1 MPPITNETTL
11 QRIHLAGSL
20 LIVLLL
26 TLALAGFYSWQ
37 SRTSAQEALSRI
49 ETALT
54 AQIEARL
61 AAELRNAMSAIEFT
75 RSRTEGVLRESLTL
89 QVDTA
94 MQIAEAIHARE
105 SARRPEA
112 EVKRLIIEALRPARF
127 YDGRGY
133 FFIDDMQGQFIL
145 LPTAPQ
151 MEGRVIL
158 DNQDDT
164 GHFIMRGLIE
174 AAQKPIGEGF
184 SRYRWYTPDNP
195 KVMADKLAYVRYFA
209 PYDWLIGTGDYLYKW
224 EELQH
229 KEAILRL
236 RALRF
241 GASGYTGL
249 MDKQGRG
256 LLSPSNP
263 ALEGK
268 LVRDLPTREREVLEK
283 LLATAKAGGGTVRY
297 EWQRPET
304 GKLAMKT
311 AMVQEF
317 EPWGWILVTTMFEDE
332 LRSAVNA
339 ELEKQLQFDARQAF
353 SIGLA
358 ALLALG
364 VGLFASLGFSRW
376 SQQLFST
383 YHRLNLAQQQA
394 LVDNEKRF
402 RAYFDHA
409 IVGLAITSVEK
420 GWLEANAALCT
431 SLGYSREELMQMSW
445 VELTYAEDIAPDLEQ
460 FNRLL
465 AGEIEGYVLDKR
477 FLHKDGHLVYTRLAV
492 SCVRKV
498 DGEVDYVVALVEDI
512 SDRKRVEAE
521 LEQYRHHLESLVEE
535 RTAALTIAKV
545 AAESASRAKSAFL
558 ANMSHE
564 LRTPMNGVMG
574 MIELAKR
581 RMQDPTGQSQLNKA
595 QFSAERLLAVLN
607 DILDISKIE
616 AERMVLEDIP
626 LLLADTVESLVATLG
641 QKASEKGLALKIDLP
656 EDLARMPLTGDPLR
670 LGQVLLNL
678 LGNAIKFTEQGS
690 VTLRVRAV
698 GENTAGLQV
707 RFEVSD
713 TGIGISEDA
722 QRRLFQT
729 FEQADSSMTRK
740 YGGTGLGLAIS
751 KRLVELMRGEIGVA
765 STQATGSTFWFVVSL
780 KKQETGENR
789 SAVASAPILAIE
801 RLRTEYAKIRVLL
814 AEDEPITQEV
824 SRGLLEDA
832 SLIVDVA
839 EDGHQALEFARQHRY
854 ALILMDMQMPVM
866 NGIEATRA
874 IRADSQNR
882 TTPILAMT
890 ANAFD
895 EDREACIAAGMNEHI
910 SKPVDPQKLY
920 ATLLGWLDK
929 RGV

>member
-1 MPPITNETTL
+1 M
-11 QRIHLAGSL
+11 
-20 LIVLLL
+20 
-26 TLALAGFYSWQ
+26 
-37 SRTSAQEALSRI
+37 
-49 ETALT
+49 
-54 AQIEARL
+54 
-61 AAELRNAMSAIEFT
+61 
-75 RSRTEGVLRESLTL
+75 
-89 QVDTA
+89 
-94 MQIAEAIHARE
+94 
-105 SARRPEA
+105 
-112 EVKRLIIEALRPARF
+112 
-127 YDGRGY
+127 
-133 FFIDDMQGQFIL
+133 
-145 LPTAPQ
+145 
-151 MEGRVIL
+151 
-158 DNQDDT
+158 
-164 GHFIMRGLIE
+164 
-174 AAQKPIGEGF
+174 
-184 SRYRWYTPDNP
+184 
-195 KVMADKLAYVRYFA
+195 
-209 PYDWLIGTGDYLYKW
+209 
-224 EELQH
+224 
-229 KEAILRL
+229 
-236 RALRF
+236 
-241 GASGYTGL
+241 
-249 MDKQGRG
+249 
-256 LLSPSNP
+256 
-263 ALEGK
+263 
-268 LVRDLPTREREVLEK
+268 
-283 LLATAKAGGGTVRY
+283 
-297 EWQRPET
+297 
-304 GKLAMKT
+304 
-311 AMVQEF
+311 
-317 EPWGWILVTTMFEDE
+317 
-332 LRSAVNA
+332 
-339 ELEKQLQFDARQAF
+339 
-353 SIGLA
+353 
-358 ALLALG
+358 
-364 VGLFASLGFSRW
+364 
-376 SQQLFST
+376 
-383 YHRLNLAQQQA
+383 
-394 LVDNEKRF
+394 
-402 RAYFDHA
+402 
-409 IVGLAITSVEK
+409 
-420 GWLEANAALCT
+420 
-431 SLGYSREELMQMSW
+431 
-445 VELTYAEDIAPDLEQ
+445 
-460 FNRLL
+460 L

-765 STQATGSTFWFVVSL
+765 STQGTGSTFWFVVSL

-789 SAVASAPILAIE
+789 SAVASAPIHAIE

-839 EDGHQALEFARQHRY
+839 EDGQQALEFARQYRY

-895 EDREACIAAGMNEHI
+895 EDREACIAAGMNDHI
-910 SKPVDPQKLY
+910 SKPVDPQTLY
-920 ATLLGWLDK
+920 ATLLVWLDK